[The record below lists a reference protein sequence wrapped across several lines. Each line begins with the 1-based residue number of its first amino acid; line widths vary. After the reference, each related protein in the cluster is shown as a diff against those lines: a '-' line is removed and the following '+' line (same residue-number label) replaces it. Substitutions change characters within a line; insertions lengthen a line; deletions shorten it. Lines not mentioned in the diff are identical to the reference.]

1 MTLGDLTSQ
10 TPELDRVD
18 PSGAG
23 ILLRSRI
30 ILNWCNTRTLLP
42 VLITWESTGK
52 KKPPISRRSFY
63 FIYFYLILM
72 TSFLIVRYVGKGS

>member
-52 KKPPISRRSFY
+52 KKPPISRRRGGF
-63 FIYFYLILM
+63 
-72 TSFLIVRYVGKGS
+72 GGN